1 MMKTSLPIGKTHAL
15 MLCALFAALIAV
27 GAFIKIPVP
36 LVPFTLQTMFATLAG
51 LLLGPRL
58 GATSAAVYML
68 IGLSGIP
75 VFTQG
80 GGIGYV
86 FQPSFGY
93 ILGFVAGAFVTGR
106 VVERF
111 KNPGVWHLFAASL
124 AGLLVIY
131 ACGVLYYFLLAT
143 FYLGK
148 TVSVYTLF
156 VSLFLIFV
164 PGDAVTCFLGALLAR
179 RLLPMLRRGRQNA

>member
-1 MMKTSLPIGKTHAL
+1 MDTSRSISKTHSL
-15 MLCALFAALIAV
+15 ILCALFAALLAA
-27 GAFIKIPVP
+27 GAYIKIPVP
-36 LVPFTLQTMFATLAG
+36 FIPFTLQTMFATMAG
-51 LLLGPRL
+51 LMLGSRL
-58 GATSAAVYML
+58 GAASAAVYML

-80 GGIGYV
+80 GGISYV
-86 FQPSFGY
+86 LQPSFGY
-93 ILGFVAGAFVTGR
+93 ILGFIGGAFVTGFIA
-106 VVERF
+106 ERI
-111 KNPGVWHLFAASL
+111 KNRSLWRLFTACL
-124 AGLLVIY
+124 AGLLIIY

-148 TVSVYTLF
+148 TVSAYTLL

-179 RLLPMLRRGRQNA
+179 RLLPVIRKKNQ